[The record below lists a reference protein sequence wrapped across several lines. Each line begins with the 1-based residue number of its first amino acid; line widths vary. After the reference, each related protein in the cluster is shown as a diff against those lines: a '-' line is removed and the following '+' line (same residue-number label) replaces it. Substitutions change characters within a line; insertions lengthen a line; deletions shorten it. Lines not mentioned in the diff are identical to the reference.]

1 MEKRFYGMQNDYMFR
16 AVLQKSR
23 PALKSLLCALLHLDE
38 AEIVSV
44 EIMNPIELG
53 ETIDGKTCMLDV
65 KVELNKNKVIN
76 IELQIQRQS
85 FWPERSLLYW
95 ARCFNELE
103 SGKPYDSLR
112 ESCHIGILAFTLF
125 PEEAEFYSEYRI
137 QNCRTQRQYT
147 DKFCIRILD
156 LTKTEM
162 ADENTQKDILQWA
175 GMIKAGSREE
185 MDAIAEER
193 QVFGEVAELVKV
205 LNNDK
210 KIREQCEARFFYECD
225 MASMRAE
232 GRAEGRTEGQT
243 EIIGQFYHN
252 GFSAEKIAEITGKQT
267 EEVYAIIRRYDGVVV

>member
-44 EIMNPIELG
+44 EIMNRIELG

-76 IELQIQRQS
+76 IELQIQRQ
-85 FWPERSLLYW
+85 
-95 ARCFNELE
+95 
-103 SGKPYDSLR
+103 
-112 ESCHIGILAFTLF
+112 
-125 PEEAEFYSEYRI
+125 
-137 QNCRTQRQYT
+137 YT

-156 LTKTEM
+156 LTKMEM
-162 ADENTQKDILQWA
+162 ADEDTQKDILQWA
-175 GMIKAGSREE
+175 RMIKAESREE
-185 MDAIAEER
+185 MDAIAEGR
-193 QVFGEVAELVKV
+193 QVFEEVAELVKV

>member
-76 IELQIQRQS
+76 IELQIQRQ
-85 FWPERSLLYW
+85 
-95 ARCFNELE
+95 
-103 SGKPYDSLR
+103 
-112 ESCHIGILAFTLF
+112 
-125 PEEAEFYSEYRI
+125 
-137 QNCRTQRQYT
+137 YT

-156 LTKTEM
+156 LTKMEM
-162 ADENTQKDILQWA
+162 ADEDTQKDILQWA
-175 GMIKAGSREE
+175 RMIKAESREE
-185 MDAIAEER
+185 MDAIAEGR
-193 QVFGEVAELVKV
+193 QVFEEVAELVKV

-210 KIREQCEARFFYECD
+210 KIREQCEACFFYECD

-232 GRAEGRTEGQT
+232 GRAEGRTEG
-243 EIIGQFYHN
+243 
-252 GFSAEKIAEITGKQT
+252 
-267 EEVYAIIRRYDGVVV
+267 

>member
-1 MEKRFYGMQNDYMFR
+1 M
-16 AVLQKSR
+16 
-23 PALKSLLCALLHLDE
+23 
-38 AEIVSV
+38 
-44 EIMNPIELG
+44 
-53 ETIDGKTCMLDV
+53 
-65 KVELNKNKVIN
+65 
-76 IELQIQRQS
+76 
-85 FWPERSLLYW
+85 
-95 ARCFNELE
+95 
-103 SGKPYDSLR
+103 
-112 ESCHIGILAFTLF
+112 
-125 PEEAEFYSEYRI
+125 
-137 QNCRTQRQYT
+137 
-147 DKFCIRILD
+147 
-156 LTKTEM
+156 EM

-185 MDAIAEER
+185 LDAIAEER
-193 QVFGEVAELVKV
+193 QVFKEVAELVKV

>member
-1 MEKRFYGMQNDYMFR
+1 MQNDYMFR

-23 PALKSLLCALLHLDE
+23 PALKSLLCVLLHLDE

-44 EIMNPIELG
+44 EIMNPIELR

-76 IELQIQRQS
+76 IELQIQRQ
-85 FWPERSLLYW
+85 
-95 ARCFNELE
+95 
-103 SGKPYDSLR
+103 
-112 ESCHIGILAFTLF
+112 
-125 PEEAEFYSEYRI
+125 
-137 QNCRTQRQYT
+137 YT

-156 LTKTEM
+156 LTKMEM
-162 ADENTQKDILQWA
+162 ADEDTQKDILQWA
-175 GMIKAGSREE
+175 RMIKAESREE
-185 MDAIAEER
+185 MDAIAEGR
-193 QVFGEVAELVKV
+193 QVFEEVAELVKV

-225 MASMRAE
+225 MASIRAE

>member
-38 AEIVSV
+38 VEIVSV

-103 SGKPYDSLR
+103 RWRWRMK
-112 ESCHIGILAFTLF
+112 
-125 PEEAEFYSEYRI
+125 
-137 QNCRTQRQYT
+137 
-147 DKFCIRILD
+147 IR
-156 LTKTEM
+156 
-162 ADENTQKDILQWA
+162 
-175 GMIKAGSREE
+175 
-185 MDAIAEER
+185 
-193 QVFGEVAELVKV
+193 
-205 LNNDK
+205 K
-210 KIREQCEARFFYECD
+210 KISCSGPE
-225 MASMRAE
+225 
-232 GRAEGRTEGQT
+232 
-243 EIIGQFYHN
+243 
-252 GFSAEKIAEITGKQT
+252 
-267 EEVYAIIRRYDGVVV
+267 

>member
-76 IELQIQRQS
+76 IELQIQR
-85 FWPERSLLYW
+85 L
-95 ARCFNELE
+95 
-103 SGKPYDSLR
+103 
-112 ESCHIGILAFTLF
+112 
-125 PEEAEFYSEYRI
+125 
-137 QNCRTQRQYT
+137 YT

-156 LTKTEM
+156 LTKMEM
-162 ADENTQKDILQWA
+162 ADEDTQKDILQWA
-175 GMIKAGSREE
+175 RMIKAESREE
-185 MDAIAEER
+185 MDAIAEGR
-193 QVFGEVAELVKV
+193 QVFEEVAELVKV

>member
-53 ETIDGKTCMLDV
+53 ETSDGKTCMFDV

-76 IELQIQRQS
+76 IELQIQRQ
-85 FWPERSLLYW
+85 
-95 ARCFNELE
+95 
-103 SGKPYDSLR
+103 
-112 ESCHIGILAFTLF
+112 
-125 PEEAEFYSEYRI
+125 
-137 QNCRTQRQYT
+137 YT
-147 DKFCIRILD
+147 DKGCIRILD
-156 LTKTEM
+156 LTKMEM
-162 ADENTQKDILQWA
+162 ADEDTQKDILQWA
-175 GMIKAGSREE
+175 RMIKAESREE
-185 MDAIAEER
+185 MDAIAEGR
-193 QVFGEVAELVKV
+193 QVFEEVAELVKV